1 MFHANKV
8 NLSDFNFWRPLLDHI
23 NNPCIT
29 EFIIEQAVLSR
40 ISFHGLNIAGKGIDT
55 PMSVVSFSDSFP
67 NFRTDIIR
75 QPVLYCPQE
84 FNYPGIDAIIVWIGP
99 KPITKSTRPKLFMYP
114 LQITLTPDR
123 HSVCSGSHRTFF
135 NNYKSW
141 TEHLE
146 EKFDVVPTFLWI
158 SPKVASPNQ
167 HNPTNEDNWPAHYV
181 PISQAHSEIW
191 EYYVRL
197 KRKQQTQGAPETPA
211 GGDERREMEK
221 QGIWSMIL

>member
-1 MFHANKV
+1 M
-8 NLSDFNFWRPLLDHI
+8 
-23 NNPCIT
+23 
-29 EFIIEQAVLSR
+29 
-40 ISFHGLNIAGKGIDT
+40 
-55 PMSVVSFSDSFP
+55 
-67 NFRTDIIR
+67 
-75 QPVLYCPQE
+75 
-84 FNYPGIDAIIVWIGP
+84 
-99 KPITKSTRPKLFMYP
+99 
-114 LQITLTPDR
+114 
-123 HSVCSGSHRTFF
+123 
-135 NNYKSW
+135 
-141 TEHLE
+141 
-146 EKFDVVPTFLWI
+146 VPTFLWI